1 MRDLASRLK
10 QVRGKRSAK
19 EFAAL
24 MGCSMQTVYRYE
36 WGERLPDERFLQ
48 EVAEKTGV
56 SLDWLK
62 GEDLDQ
68 LSPVEKSPRKKI
80 SLSARQYCSELETR
94 LDKAERK
101 VETLEDERREL
112 AAENRRLYQ
121 EKEMLLREKEA
132 MLRENGSLREKIARL
147 EGDLARTP
155 SLFDEHHAT
164 RPSEESA
171 SHSDV

>member
-36 WGERLPDERFLQ
+36 WGDRLPDERFLQ

-68 LSPVEKSPRKKI
+68 SSPVEKSPRKKI
-80 SLSARQYCSELETR
+80 SLRQYCSELETR
-94 LDKAERK
+94 LDKAERTA
-101 VETLEDERREL
+101 ETLEDERREL

-121 EKEMLLREKEA
+121 EKEMLLREKET

-155 SLFDEHHAT
+155 SLFDEHHST
-164 RPSEESA
+164 RPSEEFA
-171 SHSDV
+171 RHSDV